1 MANVRYHSRKGKS
14 EKAWDDAVRR
24 VADVRRCGG
33 FLIGITSKPSER
45 AKEYGDVYADM
56 RVLYSTNSASEALKF
71 GGCPAGRV
79 RGQRQRDALPKAIG
93 QAALPCLCDGARL
106 ADVQARGVVWGPF
119 LVSHARRL
127 NSC

>member
-71 GGCPAGRV
+71 A
-79 RGQRQRDALPKAIG
+79 DALLDEFGDSDNETRCQRPSGK
-93 QAALPCLCDGARL
+93 PPYH
-106 ADVQARGVVWGPF
+106 VYVMARG
-119 LVSHARRL
+119 
-127 NSC
+127 